1 MFLRLSGRYL
11 TVAFFLFFFVCQAA
25 ISTATIRLPKG
36 PIPDW
41 VINLPVN
48 LTTAVKP
55 KDVSGGYH
63 ILLRDIQF
71 DLESKTNYYHN
82 GYVVFTDEG
91 LQAVSEI
98 QVAYDP
104 NYEKIAFHSIR
115 IWRNGKLIDKLATAK
130 FKQSQ
135 VEKELDKHIYNEQLS
150 AIAILDDVRLNDI
163 VEFSYSVT
171 GWNPIFKNKFF
182 NSSSLRNYDP
192 LDELYVRVNTNPN
205 RKINYKL
212 FNSTEQPVLTVTNN
226 QHAYTWHLKNLSG
239 FPVDSDIPSWYDPY
253 PWVSLSEFNNWSEFG
268 QWAAALY
275 EVKGLSKE
283 LALEI
288 DSIKNISGDA
298 GERLTATVR
307 FVQDKIRYLGLEN
320 GSSGY
325 QPHAPAQTYQ
335 QRFGDCKDKSLLL
348 SQMLRAMNIKA
359 YPALVHT
366 EYQDQI
372 PKWLPSAYAFNHCIV
387 VVELLGKKI
396 WIDPTISLQR
406 GRYDSIATP
415 NYKMALVLKEG
426 GGAFVKMQTP
436 QIAKV
441 KVAENYIFDTIGGPV
456 KLAVKTDYFGSE
468 ADNMRQRLA
477 TSNLKETEKSYLNF
491 YANTYP
497 NITVSRDLDYLDNP
511 DKNILTT
518 LEEYTI
524 ENLWT
529 KVPEKQDSL
538 ITAYFYPQ
546 MLRDRLSKPTTV
558 IRKMPINLYYPTNF
572 EQTITLLLP
581 EPWSV
586 ENSTKVIQDK
596 SFRFQSNIA
605 YKANSNSII
614 LNYTYTNLRDHVPVA
629 EAGSYLKKQKEVLDK
644 LGFEISKPLNLN
656 TTTTPVAA
664 SEPISLLMVGLSIL
678 FLAGWVYG
686 AYKLSAYNP
695 TLPEPTHYQNNIGGW
710 LVLVGLG
717 LCLTPLAITYNLFHS
732 FFKIQLWSLLTDPA
746 FEGYNPAH
754 ALLILFELAGNTAFL
769 VYIAL
774 LIWLFHQRRTSV
786 PRLLMVYYGVNF
798 LYIFFDNALAAMLK
812 ITDAEFKPIFYSLL
826 GAAIWIPYFI
836 KSKRVKYTF
845 TERLPQ
851 PEAVPV
857 VPEENPEKTEALIEA

>member
-1 MFLRLSGRYL
+1 MFLRLSGRHL
-11 TVAFFLFFFVCQAA
+11 AVAFFVFSFICQAA
-25 ISTATIRLPKG
+25 TSTVANRLPKG
-36 PIPDW
+36 PVPNW
-41 VINLPVN
+41 VINLPVK
-48 LTTAVKP
+48 LTTAVKA

-71 DLESKTNYYHN
+71 DLESQTNYYHN

-104 NYEKIAFHSIR
+104 NYEKVTFHSIQV
-115 IWRNGKLIDKLATAK
+115 WRNGKLMDKLGTVK

-150 AIAILDDVRLNDI
+150 AIAILDDVRINDV
-163 VEFSYSVT
+163 VEFSYSIT

-182 NSSSLRNYDP
+182 NSFSLRTYDP
-192 LDELYVRVNTNPN
+192 LDEIYVRVNTTPN
-205 RKINYKL
+205 RKVNYKL
-212 FNSTEQPVLTVTNN
+212 FNSKEQPTVTLTNN
-226 QHAYTWHLKNLSG
+226 QRVFTWHLKNLPG
-239 FPVDSDIPSWYDPY
+239 FPVDSDTPSWYDPY
-253 PWVSLSEFNNWSEFG
+253 PWVSLSEFTKWPEFG

-283 LALEI
+283 LHLEI

-307 FVQDKIRYLGLEN
+307 FVQDKVRYLGLEN
-320 GSSGY
+320 GISGY
-325 QPHAPAQTYQ
+325 KPHAPAQTFQ

-348 SQMLRAMNIKA
+348 SQMLQAMNIKA

-366 EYQDQI
+366 DYQDQI

-415 NYKMALVLKEG
+415 NYKMAFVLKAG
-426 GGAFVKMQTP
+426 GGTFVKMQTP

-441 KVAENYIFDTIGGPV
+441 KVNENYIFDNVGGPV
-456 KLAVKTDYFGSE
+456 KLEVKTYYYGSE

-477 TSNLKETEKSYLNF
+477 TSNLKETEKSYLNY

-497 NITVSRDLDYLDNP
+497 NIVVSRDLDYLDNP
-511 DKNILTT
+511 DQNILTT

-524 ENLWT
+524 QDLWT
-529 KVPEKQDSL
+529 KVLENQDSL

-546 MLRDRLSKPTTV
+546 MLRDRLSKPNTV
-558 IRKMPINLYYPTNF
+558 IRKMPINLSYPSNF

-581 EPWSV
+581 ESWSV
-586 ENSTKVIQDK
+586 ENTSQVIQDK
-596 SFRFQSNIA
+596 SFYFKNDIA

-614 LNYTYTNLRDHVPVA
+614 LKYSYKNLRDHVPAV

-644 LGFEISKPLNLN
+644 LGFEISKPLN
-656 TTTTPVAA
+656 TTTTPA
-664 SEPISLLMVGLSIL
+664 SAREILDLWMVGLSIL
-678 FLAGWVYG
+678 FLAIWIYG
-686 AYKLSAYNP
+686 AYKLNTYNP
-695 TLPEPTHYQNNIGGW
+695 TLPEPKHYQNEIGGW
-710 LVLVGLG
+710 LILVCFGLYVS
-717 LCLTPLAITYNLFHS
+717 LLAIIINLFNN
-732 FFKIQLWSLLTDPA
+732 FFKIQFWAMLTDA
-746 FEGYNPAH
+746 GHESYSPAH
-754 ALLILFELAGNTAFL
+754 ALLILFELATNTAFL

-812 ITDAEFKPIFYSLL
+812 ITDAEFKQIFYSLL

-836 KSKRVKYTF
+836 KSERVKYTF

-851 PEAVPV
+851 PEAVALTEV
-857 VPEENPEKTEALIEA
+857 EVKEETESLVNA